1 MLLQLVLDGL
11 GEKRTREFGL
21 SWVLGVR
28 VGRELRKGNLGD
40 SAAEKV
46 SGFVA
51 RKSGIVSEGEQRDQ
65 AQKQKQSPLL
75 HGTNFTALEMVC
87 CVEPEPERMS

>member
-1 MLLQLVLDGL
+1 MFLDGL
-11 GEKRTREFGL
+11 GEKGIRKFGL
-21 SWVLGVR
+21 SWGLGVR
-28 VGRELRKGNLGD
+28 VGHEWRKGNLGD
-40 SAAEKV
+40 SAAEMV
-46 SGFVA
+46 RGFVA